1 MPRTASLVV
10 VILLVFA
17 FSVRYALAATDPCSL
32 LTQAQVSEALGA
44 SVGPGKLVVPTLCGW
59 SEATKKPGT
68 TVKKVTLT
76 LKKPQEFAYLKMPV
90 GNGITKT
97 PVSGI
102 GDEAVYGTTPG
113 YATTLSVRKGDNVF
127 VLQVWGFDLKKDAD
141 QITAREKTLALE
153 VLSKL

>member
-1 MPRTASLVV
+1 MGHIPITWDGTSLR
-10 VILLVFA
+10 A
-17 FSVRYALAATDPCSL
+17 
-32 LTQAQVSEALGA
+32 
-44 SVGPGKLVVPTLCGW
+44 PGKQVVPTMCGW
-59 SEATKKPGT
+59 SAATTPGT
-68 TVKKVTLT
+68 RAKKVTLT

-127 VLQVWGFDLKKDAD
+127 VVQVWGFDLKKDD
-141 QITAREKTLALE
+141 EQIKAKEKTLALE

>member
-1 MPRTASLVV
+1 MCSTVRIAVGLWLMALVIPAS
-10 VILLVFA
+10 
-17 FSVRYALAATDPCSL
+17 AAMDPCSL
-32 LTQAQVSEALGA
+32 LTQAQVSEALGTNVA
-44 SVGPGKLVVPTLCGW
+44 PGKRVVPTLCDW
-59 SEATKKPGT
+59 SAAATQPGT
-68 TVKKVTLT
+68 RAKKVTLT

-127 VLQVWGFDLKKDAD
+127 VIPLPTGIL
-141 QITAREKTLALE
+141 R
-153 VLSKL
+153 